1 MNNIIKSVV
10 REHHFSPAEIDAFF
24 LDDIDYH
31 GLEFWY
37 NDVRQ
42 VSKELKEK
50 K

>member
-1 MNNIIKSVV
+1 V
-10 REHHFSPAEIDAFF
+10 REHKWTFLIIDEMFQ
-24 LDDIDYH
+24 DDIDYH